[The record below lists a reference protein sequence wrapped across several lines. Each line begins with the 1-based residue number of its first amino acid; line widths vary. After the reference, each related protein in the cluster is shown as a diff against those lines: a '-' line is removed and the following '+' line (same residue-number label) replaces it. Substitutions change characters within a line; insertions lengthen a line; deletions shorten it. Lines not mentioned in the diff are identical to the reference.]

1 MYPVVTANLQKMST
15 QKQEKQ
21 LNLIKR
27 IKSLADAGLVY
38 SENKYDEERYTELRE
53 ISLEL
58 LSDISS
64 QEIESLRS
72 FIKPEKDYPTPK
84 VDIRA
89 FALNELKQ
97 ILLVKESYDGK
108 WALPGGW
115 GDIGY
120 TPSEVAIKEIKE
132 ETGLTA
138 SPERILAIYDKR
150 NHPHPPQPFYVY
162 KIVFLCKLENY
173 KTAKGFDIED
183 VAFFEIDNLP
193 ELSEDRILKSQIQ
206 QLYSKVINGEKSVYY
221 D

>member
-1 MYPVVTANLQKMST
+1 MKVLITCPTFLILNVTANLQKMST

-132 ETGLTA
+132 ETGLTR
-138 SPERILAIYDKR
+138 EIIRIHHSHSTFIRL
-150 NHPHPPQPFYVY
+150 FSYVSLR
-162 KIVFLCKLENY
+162 ITKLQRDLILRMLHSLRLITYLNY
-173 KTAKGFDIED
+173 QRTE
-183 VAFFEIDNLP
+183 
-193 ELSEDRILKSQIQ
+193 
-206 QLYSKVINGEKSVYY
+206 Y
-221 D
+221 